1 MKKIL
6 IIGGSCVLA
15 VVLLVFGAGLYIN
28 ANIKEITQ
36 KHLGAGMQFE
46 GIRFRYSPMPTIVVT
61 GLTIDQGNNTIQI
74 PSLELYPDLMALL
87 KGDVSLRKVVVQEP
101 LIHAGPLAS
110 SPLGG
115 GGPASPPFTMAAI
128 PAERVG
134 GITINR
140 GRVILKDSDALGQP
154 LLFTVAVEDIRK
166 SEQAISVQVKDFA
179 IEELGIQFAG
189 SIAISSFSPL
199 KLMIQAPSASLNPAA
214 AKDFLVRFGFLTPEV
229 GNQIPRIANIGAKG
243 LALDMDPDTGKFL
256 LSSQT
261 LDFDQN
267 ELKDLTLNLAKAG
280 RYELKCGQMLLDM
293 AAIQGWLMENPKG
306 KKAMDNLLLK
316 AKLKALNAQGRV
328 ALSAI
333 VLTGTQAEQ
342 ADMTG
347 SLDLKTEGLKVHLV
361 SEAGEE
367 QTFTISR
374 LDTRVIMDKGKPS
387 LKMSSLQFSSSQ
399 GGTGF
404 VSTAMSF
411 PFHLREWEFKTALDS
426 LQVFDSRVNGTA
438 TKSRDGP
445 LTFDVAVS
453 GPSLAVQAKG
463 HIKTPQHQKLDFEA
477 RLTDLRIATGKSNQK
492 GPATERPPAQEA
504 RDFDFRAIKG
514 KEISGIAAVKAFQYG
529 DTPELRDVKLEVAC
543 QNDRAVVKGS
553 VRFCQMDVQVDAIM
567 VAPNQ
572 LVAQMEGKGANLDLT
587 SFIAC
592 FSRELPVFLTGRI
605 TVLTNLFAKGKNAD
619 ALLSS
624 AEGEVVV
631 TLNRFSVHK
640 LSNLDS
646 RLGFFLDMLAA
657 AGIGAQKG
665 DSIAFDRGVAR
676 ANVRDGRVVL
686 DRFSL
691 NGPLLNT
698 WGNGEFHLKE
708 KRLQL
713 TGQVQTALGITKAID
728 IDRVLTKK
736 ET

>member
-15 VVLLVFGAGLYIN
+15 IVLLVFGAGLYIN

-61 GLTIDQGNNTIQI
+61 GLTIDHGDNKVQI
-74 PSLELYPDLMALL
+74 PSLELYPNLTALL
-87 KGDVSLRKVVVQEP
+87 KGDVSLRKVVLQEP
-101 LIHAGPLAS
+101 LIHAGLVAS
-110 SPLGG
+110 SPPEEGR
-115 GGPASPPFTMAAI
+115 PTSPPLTMAAI

-134 GITINR
+134 GVTINR
-140 GRVILKDSDALGQP
+140 GRVILKEGDAFGQP
-154 LLFTVAVEDIRK
+154 VLFTVAVEDIQK
-166 SEQAISVQVKDFA
+166 SDQAISVQVKDFA

-199 KLMIQAPSASLNPAA
+199 KLTVQAPTASLNPAA

-243 LALDMDPDTGKFL
+243 LELNMDPDTGKFL
-256 LSSQT
+256 LSSKA
-261 LDFDQN
+261 LHFDQN
-267 ELKDLTLNLAKAG
+267 ELKDLTLDLAKGG

-293 AAIQGWLMENPKG
+293 SAIQGWLTENPKG
-306 KKAMDNLLLK
+306 KEAMDNLLLK

-328 ALSAI
+328 ALSSI
-333 VLTGTQAEQ
+333 VLTGTQAEK

-361 SEAGEE
+361 SGTGEE
-367 QTFTISR
+367 QTFTINR
-374 LDTRVIMDKGKPS
+374 LETRVIMDKGKPS
-387 LKMSSLQFSSSQ
+387 LKVSSLQFSSSQ

-404 VSTAMSF
+404 VSTSMSL
-411 PFHLREWEFKTALDS
+411 PFHLQEWEFKTALDS
-426 LQVFDSRVNGTA
+426 LQIFDSRVNGTA
-438 TKSRDGP
+438 AKSRGGP
-445 LTFDVAVS
+445 LTFDVALS

-463 HIKTPQHQKLDFEA
+463 HIKTPRSQKLDFEA
-477 RLTDLRIATGKSNQK
+477 RLTDLRIAAGKARQSGAAK
-492 GPATERPPAQEA
+492 EKPPVQEA
-504 RDFDFRAIKG
+504 RDFDFSAIKG
-514 KEISGIAAVKAFQYG
+514 KELSGIAAVKAFQYG
-529 DTPELRDVKLEVAC
+529 ETPELRDVKLEVAC
-543 QNDRAVVKGS
+543 QNNRAVVKGS
-553 VRFCQMDVQVDAIM
+553 IRFCQMDVQVDAIV

-572 LVAQMEGKGANLDLT
+572 LVAQMQGKGANLDLT

-592 FSRELPVFLTGRI
+592 FSKELPVFMTGRI
-605 TVLTNLFAKGKNAD
+605 TVVTNLFAKGENTD
-619 ALLSS
+619 ALLNS

-691 NGPLLNT
+691 NGPLMNT
-698 WGNGEFHLKE
+698 WGSGEFHLKE

-713 TGQVQTALGITKAID
+713 TGQVQTALGITKDVD
-728 IDRVLTKK
+728 IDRILTKK

>member
-15 VVLLVFGAGLYIN
+15 IVLLVFGAGLYIN

-36 KHLGAGMQFE
+36 KHIGAGMQFE

-61 GLTIDQGNNTIQI
+61 GLTIDHGNNTVQI

-87 KGDVSLRKVVVQEP
+87 KGDVSLRKVVAQEP
-101 LIHAGPLAS
+101 LIHTGPVAS
-110 SPLGG
+110 SPPGG
-115 GGPASPPFTMAAI
+115 GGPASPPLTMAAI

-140 GRVILKDSDALGQP
+140 GRVILKDGDALGHP
-154 LLFTVAVEDIRK
+154 VLFTVAVEDIQK
-166 SEQAISVQVKDFA
+166 SDQAISVQVKDFA

-199 KLMIQAPSASLNPAA
+199 KLMVQAPTASLNPAA

-243 LALDMDPDTGKFL
+243 LALNMDPDTGKFQF
-256 LSSQT
+256 SSQA
-261 LDFDQN
+261 LHFDQN
-267 ELKDLTLNLAKAG
+267 ELKDLTLDLAKGG

-293 AAIQGWLMENPKG
+293 SAIQGWLTENPKG
-306 KKAMDNLLLK
+306 KEVMDNLLLK

-328 ALSAI
+328 ALSSI
-333 VLTGTQAEQ
+333 VLAGTQAEQ

-347 SLDLKTEGLKVHLV
+347 SMDLKTEGLKVHLV
-361 SEAGEE
+361 SGTGEE
-367 QTFTISR
+367 QTFTINR
-374 LDTRVIMDKGKPS
+374 LETRVMMDKGKPS
-387 LKMSSLQFSSSQ
+387 LKVSSLQFSSSQ

-404 VSTAMSF
+404 VSTSMSL
-411 PFHLREWEFKTALDS
+411 PFHLQEWEFKTALDS
-426 LQVFDSRVNGTA
+426 LQIFDSRVNGTA
-438 TKSRDGP
+438 AKSRGGP
-445 LTFDVAVS
+445 LTFDVALS

-463 HIKTPQHQKLDFEA
+463 HIKTPQSQKLDFEA
-477 RLTDLRIATGKSNQK
+477 RLSDLRIAAGKTSQSGAAK
-492 GPATERPPAQEA
+492 EKPPVQEA
-504 RDFDFRAIKG
+504 RDFDFSAIQG
-514 KEISGIAAVKAFQYG
+514 KELSGIAAVKAFQYG
-529 DTPELRDVKLEVAC
+529 ETPELRDVKLEVAC
-543 QNDRAVVKGS
+543 QNNRAVVKGS
-553 VRFCQMDVQVDAIM
+553 IRFCQMDVQVDAIV

-572 LVAQMEGKGANLDLT
+572 LVAQMQGKGANLDLT

-592 FSRELPVFLTGRI
+592 FSKELPVFMTGRI
-605 TVLTNLFAKGKNAD
+605 TVFTNLFAKGENTD
-619 ALLSS
+619 ALLNS
-624 AEGEVVV
+624 AEGDVVV

-657 AGIGAQKG
+657 AGLGAQKG

-691 NGPLLNT
+691 NGPLMNT
-698 WGNGEFHLKE
+698 WGSGEFHLKE

-713 TGQVQTALGITKAID
+713 TGQVQTALGITKDVD
-728 IDRVLTKK
+728 IDRILTKK